1 MKLTL
6 VRAFVLTVDHGGIRA
21 AARVAGVSQ
30 VALAKQLRE
39 FEAQSGRLLFTRST
53 RGARPTAAAIE
64 LLPEARLLLEQ
75 VGRFEAAVRADT
87 PRAPSVALNPLVS
100 LVMWP
105 AVMEAFVARA
115 PGIRLRLVEGL
126 LSTAIAGLRD
136 GTLDFAVVAADPTAV
151 PPDLAFEPILNTRT
165 AFAVRHGHP
174 LLGTRPGLDRLAS
187 YDWVQ
192 NEAPGGYSDR
202 LKKWFKARSVPLPRM
217 VSCDSLTTAL
227 GAVTATD
234 AVACAPAGLLAH
246 PCLASTVSVLEA
258 ELEPPRSTLGFLE
271 QRGVPQS
278 SAAAALQQALRS
290 ACARVPEAI
299 VL

>member
-1 MKLTL
+1 MKLPL

-21 AARVAGVSQ
+21 AARAAGISQ

-39 FEAQSGRLLFTRST
+39 FETQSGRLLFTRST
-53 RGARPTAAAIE
+53 RGARPTPAAIE

-75 VGRFEAAVRADT
+75 VGRFEAAVGADRL
-87 PRAPSVALNPLVS
+87 RAPSVALNPLVS

-115 PGIRLRLVEGL
+115 PGVRLRLAEGL
-126 LSTAIAGLRD
+126 LSTTIARLRD

-151 PPDLAFEPILNTRT
+151 PPDLAFEPILNCRA
-165 AFAVRHGHP
+165 AFAVRHRHP
-174 LLGTRPGLDRLAS
+174 LLGTRPGLDRLS
-187 YDWVQ
+187 TFDWVQ

-202 LKKWFKARSVPLPRM
+202 LKKWFKAQGAPLPRM

-227 GAVTATD
+227 GAVTATE
-234 AVACAPAGLLAH
+234 AVACAPAALLAH
-246 PCLASTVSVLEA
+246 PCLSSTVSVLEA
-258 ELEPPRSTLGFLE
+258 ELEPPRSTLGFLDR
-271 QRGVPQS
+271 RGVPPT
-278 SAAAALQQALRS
+278 SAVAALQQAVRS
-290 ACARVPEAI
+290 ACAGVPDAI